1 MECKA
6 YQKEWTMS
14 KHLQHFFLLSK
25 WKKEEQEVF
34 DSVPKSI
41 FAIVFFFAV
50 VETLMHMKYVIYH

>member
-41 FAIVFFFAV
+41 FAIVFFF
-50 VETLMHMKYVIYH
+50 LQW

>member
-25 WKKEEQEVF
+25 EEQEVF

-41 FAIVFFFAV
+41 FAIVFFF
-50 VETLMHMKYVIYH
+50 LQW